1 VTLGVID
8 TQQTTAPGAP
18 AGIACATCHADGV
31 RPAIAS
37 RAGAAAFHLGVELR
51 HGGLRCDACHAP
63 ADRTRLRLADGEE
76 IAFPDVMRL
85 CGQCHGPQLR
95 DYQHGAHGGMRG
107 YWDLS
112 RGPRERNSCIVC
124 HGAHEPAYPKVIPA
138 APPRDR
144 FLDRSGDAAQGDP
157 HE

>member
-1 VTLGVID
+1 MVD
-8 TQQTTAPGAP
+8 TQQATPSGTP
-18 AGIACATCHADGV
+18 AGIACATCHAAGL
-31 RPAIAS
+31 RPSLAA
-37 RAGAAAFHLGVELR
+37 RAGASAFHLGVELR

-63 ADRTRLRLADGEE
+63 TDRTRLRLADGEE
-76 IAFPDVMRL
+76 LAFPEVMRL

-107 YWDLS
+107 YWDLT
-112 RGPRERNSCIVC
+112 RGPRERNSCVVC

-138 APPRDR
+138 PPPRDR
-144 FLDRSGDAAQGDP
+144 FLESTRSAWRDP